1 MSSLK
6 KKPPCRVSFELRQA
20 ARSSSCTIGGWLKRS
35 RQCLTASM
43 GGISRPR
50 ERSIGH
56 IRVHSGGPET
66 VFLTCSNE
74 PRRPSHV
81 PRGAS
86 ACMHKPFRLSLCEA
100 SFSVRGRFQN
110 RRLLRATRDESDVS
124 FGSTLEPAEPLKIL
138 VRPFLGRNRGMI
150 PSLQGFR
157 LASSGM

>member
-1 MSSLK
+1 MPAFRGLLAQINSNRMSSLK

-86 ACMHKPFRLSLCEA
+86 ACMHKPFRLGLLNVSNLVFAKPHSRLEA
-100 SFSVRGRFQN
+100 GSKTADCCA
-110 RRLLRATRDESDVS
+110 LHAMRATFHSD
-124 FGSTLEPAEPLKIL
+124 
-138 VRPFLGRNRGMI
+138 RP
-150 PSLQGFR
+150 
-157 LASSGM
+157 SSPQNP